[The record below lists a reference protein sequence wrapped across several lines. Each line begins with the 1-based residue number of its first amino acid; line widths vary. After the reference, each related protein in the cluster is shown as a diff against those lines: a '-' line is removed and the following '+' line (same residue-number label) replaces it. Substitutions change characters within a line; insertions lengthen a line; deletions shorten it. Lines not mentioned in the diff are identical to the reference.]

1 MGGGLKI
8 SKGLIFAEPR
18 SGFGRRY
25 IPEEACFPRVFEV
38 AYLAADSDRIPKRLL
53 NKRVGRRWGNKR
65 GQLCAPGV
73 AQRKVKHAHKGAAIP
88 EESLGAQKIQT
99 HLTLKIRGLTA
110 FKGHRENGLGSPA

>member
-38 AYLAADSDRIPKRLL
+38 AYVAADSDRIAKRLL
-53 NKRVGRRWGNKR
+53 KKRVCRRWGKKR
-65 GQLCAPGV
+65 EQLCAPGV

-88 EESLGAQKIQT
+88 EESLGAQELQT
-99 HLTLKIRGLTA
+99 PLTLKIRGLTA
-110 FKGHRENGLGSPA
+110 SKGH